1 MDLSRLVAQNSYV
14 FVAIALSAC
23 SGGTSDGDEP
33 SGTDEAGGQGGDQ
46 NGSGGSGGTSDP
58 GGAGGTADHGGAG
71 GTGDPG
77 GTGGT
82 GDPPEPGDFPDQD
95 DLTNTDML
103 TPEYY
108 ESKTSDFREEVNKFL
123 YFAHASQFANPYGD
137 NADYVVR
144 REFTDP
150 MPNGSQNHPA
160 TDMHPSDGGATI
172 DVYAAH
178 SGRATLFMG
187 APKYRDYIAVSTDVT
202 DGDGTVI
209 GQIVTI
215 HAHLELTQPY
225 IADGTV
231 VAKGD
236 LIQEVLYEETRG
248 GPHLHFEI
256 RYYRAGDDGTEDFY
270 GGPTGPNTA
279 PSANGFLGY
288 WDPTAGYG
296 FGNPANHGLSL

>member
-1 MDLSRLVAQNSYV
+1 MQVLKLVAQTSWLV
-14 FVAIALSAC
+14 VAVSLAAC
-23 SGGTSDGDEP
+23 SGSTSDAGEP
-33 SGTDEAGGQGGDQ
+33 SGTNDAGGQGGDQ
-46 NGSGGSGGTSDP
+46 NG
-58 GGAGGTADHGGAG
+58 AGGTGAG

-77 GTGGT
+77 GDGGTGDPGGAGGT

-108 ESKTSDFREEVNKFL
+108 QSSTSDFREEVNEFL
-123 YFAHASQFANPYGD
+123 YFAHESQFANQYGD
-137 NADYVVR
+137 NADYDVGR
-144 REFTDP
+144 QFTDE

-160 TDMHPSDGGATI
+160 TDMHPSNGDATI
-172 DVYAAH
+172 SVYAAH
-178 SGRATLFMG
+178 AGRATLIMG

-202 DGDGTVI
+202 DGDGNVI

-225 IADGTV
+225 IADGTA
-231 VAKGD
+231 VAKGE

-256 RYYRAGDDGTEDFY
+256 RYYRAGDDGTEEFY
-270 GGPTGPNTA
+270 GGPNGANTA
-279 PSANGFLGY
+279 ESLNGFVGY
-288 WDPTAGYG
+288 WDPTTGYG
-296 FGNPANHGLSL
+296 FGNPLNHGLSL